1 LPDTYNVTSSGFR
14 KLQLFS
20 RFLKTYF
27 ESYWIVLNYFMQHP
41 KNSVKSKD
49 RLKKIEGIGN
59 RMYKK
64 REIERKEALSAI
76 NHKNGVEFFT
86 TNGVKGS
93 DDNEKILFYADAI
106 HKYRNCL

>member
-1 LPDTYNVTSSGFR
+1 
-14 KLQLFS
+14 
-20 RFLKTYF
+20 
-27 ESYWIVLNYFMQHP
+27 MQHP